1 MGRKRVGHPN
11 GGERGSSAGDGTGR
25 AASRAGSA
33 SSARQP
39 QGRSAARSPQRQAPT
54 SVDESRLARRLARHV
69 EGPVRFD
76 AMARALCS
84 TDASIYEV
92 FPLGVVLPKSL
103 DDVEAVLEVAREEGA
118 PVLPRGAGTSQC
130 GQTVGRA
137 VVVDCSRHLDRIC
150 EIDVKRRQ
158 AVVEPGVVLD
168 ALNRRLAPSGLFFPV
183 DVATASRATIGG
195 MAGNNSGGARSIRYG
210 MTADN
215 VLAVEASL
223 AQGGVATFG
232 PGGRAAG
239 GEAIAARVQEIAQR
253 EAPELRRRVP
263 RVPRHVAGYNL
274 HRLLRPGASTAEL
287 LVGSE
292 GTLAFFRRITLKLA
306 RQPRRRALG
315 ICGFPSLRG
324 ALDAVQHVVELRPH
338 AVELVDDA
346 VLRLARDN
354 AEFRSAVEEFAPDG
368 ARAVLLVEFAG
379 NEAGPLRGK
388 LDALEEAVGAG
399 RRGCTLSRAES
410 VAAQDAVWK
419 VRRTAMNVVMSAKG
433 PRRQVSI
440 VEDCAVPLPRLAEY
454 AEAVEDVF
462 ARHGTQGTWYAH
474 ASVGCLHVR
483 PSLDVRDAADLA
495 ALRAIAEE
503 THEVVRRLGGSH
515 SGEHGDGILRS
526 EFIEPMLGSRL
537 ARAFA
542 DVKRAFDPSGLMNPG
557 KIVDPPRMDDAALLR
572 LGPARASLPLARHGG
587 GASGGMDWTDTGGFA
602 AALERCNN
610 NGACRKTRSGVMCP
624 SFRVTREERD
634 VTRGRANILRL
645 AMSGALGPEGL
656 GAPEVM
662 DALELCVACK
672 ACKRECPVGVDMARM
687 KAEALYRRRQTRGRR
702 DGARAEI
709 RQRLFAGLPRYA
721 PAAARARRLLNLRNR
736 SPWLA
741 RAGERLLGISAGRA
755 LPKWSARPFRDA
767 ELAAAGDAPVVPER
781 PAAVLFVDTF
791 HRYFEPEVARA
802 GAATLRRLGVEPLG
816 ASQEGPPLCCGRTW
830 ISAGLL
836 DQARAALARTV
847 DVLAPLAATGLP
859 ILGLEPSCLLTL
871 REDAPLL
878 VPGEEARVVAGR
890 AVLFDEHLAASDSFA
905 ERPPLVHFASGRRG
919 RGVARVHGHCHQKAA
934 GTAGATLR
942 VVERFAGLQAVATP
956 STCCG
961 MAGSFGYEAEHASI
975 SRSMGEL
982 DLLPAVRAA
991 AAHDVI
997 VANGFSCRS
1006 QIRDLTGR
1014 TAHHV
1019 ATLLA
1024 GRMAGRNPWA
1034 QAPRNGQPKAGPAP
1048 GCTGP

>member
-1 MGRKRVGHPN
+1 MTRDSAGHPN
-11 GGERGSSAGDGTGR
+11 R
-25 AASRAGSA
+25 A
-33 SSARQP
+33 
-39 QGRSAARSPQRQAPT
+39 
-54 SVDESRLARRLARHV
+54 SRLARRLARHV

-103 DDVEAVLEVAREEGA
+103 DDVEAALEVAREEGA

-150 EIDVKRRQ
+150 EIDVERRQ

-223 AQGGVATFG
+223 PQGGVATFG
-232 PGGRAAG
+232 PGERAAS
-239 GEAIAARVQEIAQR
+239 GEAIAARVREIAQR

-274 HRLLRPGASTAEL
+274 HRLLRPGASMAEL

-306 RQPRRRALG
+306 RKPRRRALG

-346 VLRLARDN
+346 VLRLARN
-354 AEFRSAVEEFAPDG
+354 NEELRSAVEGFAPAG

-379 NEAGPLRGK
+379 DERGPLRAK
-388 LDALEEAVGAG
+388 LDALEEAAGAG
-399 RRGCTLSRAES
+399 RRDCTLSRAES
-410 VAAQDAVWK
+410 AAAQDAVWR
-419 VRRTAMNVVMSAKG
+419 VRRTAMNAAMSAKG
-433 PRRQVSI
+433 PRRPVSI

-483 PSLDVRDAADLA
+483 PSLDVRDPADLA
-495 ALRAIAEE
+495 ALRAVAEE

-542 DVKRAFDPSGLMNPG
+542 DVKRVFDPGGLMNPG

-572 LGPARASLPLARHGG
+572 LGPARAPADDQGRRALPRARHGPSRATGRGPLPLARHGG

-610 NGACRKTRSGVMCP
+610 NGACRKTQSGVMCP

-634 VTRGRANILRL
+634 ATRGRANILRL
-645 AMSGALGPEGL
+645 AMAGGLGPEGL

-662 DALELCVACK
+662 DALELCVGCK
-672 ACKRECPVGVDMARM
+672 ACRRECPVGVDMARM
-687 KAEALYRRRQTRGRR
+687 KAEALYRGRQTRRR
-702 DGARAEI
+702 GGARAEM
-709 RQRLFAGLPRYA
+709 RRRLFAGLPRYA
-721 PAAARARRLLNLRNR
+721 PAAARARRLLDLRNR
-736 SPWLA
+736 SPRLA
-741 RAGERLLGISAGRA
+741 QAGERLLGISADRA
-755 LPKWSARPFRDA
+755 LPTWRARPFRDA
-767 ELAAAGDAPVVPER
+767 ELAPAGNAPFGPER

-791 HRYFEPEVARA
+791 HRFFEPEVARA
-802 GAATLRRLGVEPLG
+802 GATVLRNLGVEPLS
-816 ASQEGPPLCCGRTW
+816 AALEGRPLCCGRTW

-836 DQARAALARTV
+836 DQARATLARTV
-847 DVLAPLAATGLP
+847 DVLAPIAATGLQ

-878 VPGEEARVVAGR
+878 VPGEEARVVAGQ
-890 AVLFDEHLAASDSFA
+890 AVLLDERLAAGDSLA
-905 ERPPLVHFASGRRG
+905 ERRTAVGFVSGRRG
-919 RGVARVHGHCHQKAA
+919 RGVARVHSHCHQKAA
-934 GTAGATLR
+934 GTAGTTAR
-942 VVERFAGLQAVATP
+942 VVEMFAGMQAVDVP

-961 MAGSFGYEAEHASI
+961 MAGSFGYEAEHASV
-975 SRSMGEL
+975 SRAMGEL

-991 AAHDVI
+991 APHDVV

-1024 GRMAGRNPWA
+1024 ERMAGD
-1034 QAPRNGQPKAGPAP
+1034 GPAP
-1048 GCTGP
+1048 RLGRSS

>member
-1 MGRKRVGHPN
+1 MGRKRTGHPN
-11 GGERGSSAGDGTGR
+11 GGKRGGGGVDG
-25 AASRAGSA
+25 
-33 SSARQP
+33 
-39 QGRSAARSPQRQAPT
+39 
-54 SVDESRLARRLARHV
+54 SRLARRLARHV

-137 VVVDCSRHLDRIC
+137 VVVDCSRHLHRIC
-150 EIDVKRRQ
+150 EIDVERRQ

-232 PGGRAAG
+232 PGERAAG
-239 GEAIAARVQEIAQR
+239 GEAIAASVREIAQR
-253 EAPELRRRVP
+253 EAAELRRRVP

-306 RQPRRRALG
+306 RQPRRRTLG

-354 AEFRSAVEEFAPDG
+354 PELRSAVEGFAPDG

-379 NEAGPLRGK
+379 DDAGPLRGK
-388 LDALEEAVGAG
+388 LDALEEAAG
-399 RRGCTLSRAES
+399 TGRDGCTFSRAES
-410 VAAQDAVWK
+410 AAAQDAVWK
-419 VRRTAMNVVMSAKG
+419 VRRTAMNMVMSAKG
-433 PRRQVSI
+433 PRRPVSI

-483 PSLDVRDAADLA
+483 PSLDVRDPADLA

-542 DVKRAFDPSGLMNPG
+542 DVKRVFDPGGLMNPG
-557 KIVDPPRMDDAALLR
+557 KIVDPPRMDDGALLR
-572 LGPARASLPLARHGG
+572 LGPARARLPLARHGG
-587 GASGGMDWTDTGGFA
+587 DAPGGMDWSDAGGFA
-602 AALERCNN
+602 AALGRCNN
-610 NGACRKTRSGVMCP
+610 NGACRKMRSGVMCP

-634 VTRGRANILRL
+634 STRGRANILRL

-656 GAPEVM
+656 SAPEVT

-672 ACKRECPVGVDMARM
+672 ACRRECPVGVDMARM
-687 KAEALYRRRQTRGRR
+687 KAEALHRRRLARRRGG
-702 DGARAEI
+702 GARAEI

-721 PAAARARRLLNLRNR
+721 PAAVRARRLLNLRNR

-767 ELAAAGDAPVVPER
+767 ELAAAGNAPLGPDR

-791 HRYFEPEVARA
+791 HRFFEPEVARA
-802 GAATLRRLGVEPLG
+802 GATALRRLGVEPLG
-816 ASQEGPPLCCGRTW
+816 AGQEGPPLCCGRTW

-836 DQARAALARTV
+836 DQARATLARTV
-847 DVLAPLAATGLP
+847 DVLAPLAANGLP

-878 VPGEEARVVAGR
+878 VPGEEARAVAGR

-905 ERPPLVHFASGRRG
+905 ERRPLVHFASGRRG

-1024 GRMAGRNPWA
+1024 GRTAGDGPWA
-1034 QAPRNGQPKAGPAP
+1034 QAARNG
-1048 GCTGP
+1048 